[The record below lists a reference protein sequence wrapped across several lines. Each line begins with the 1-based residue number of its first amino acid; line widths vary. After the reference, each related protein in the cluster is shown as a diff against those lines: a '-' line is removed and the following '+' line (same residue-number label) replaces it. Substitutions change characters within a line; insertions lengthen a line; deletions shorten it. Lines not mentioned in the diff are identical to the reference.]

1 MTILSLLHPSI
12 TWEKYFILSKV
23 AKEIF
28 KKVNISRNY
37 KSLQKKS
44 NYAKDLQAL
53 KISSK

>member
-12 TWEKYFILSKV
+12 TWEIYYILSKV

>member
-12 TWEKYFILSKV
+12 TWEKYNILSKV
-23 AKEIF
+23 AKEIY
-28 KKVNISRNY
+28 KKVNISRDY

>member
-12 TWEKYFILSKV
+12 TWEKYYILSKV